1 MCLLPGYQRVYASLG
16 NLFSALALFLLSINV
31 KPFLPVQ
38 HVQHVSVDMSV
49 SIYVPRAGGINGD
62 ACPGKPVS
70 ACFVQ
75 TGNAAC
81 GVNYPRGTVF
91 VLPDDAVLA
100 GLPTSVECI
109 DRGGAIGK
117 NNLDI
122 ARVSEDV
129 KGDLRFAKN
138 WGRRLVTVGVIKPLP

>member
-1 MCLLPGYQRVYASLG
+1 MMHLA
-16 NLFSALALFLLSINV
+16 ALALFVLSLNPIT
-31 KPFLPVQ
+31 FLPVEYIAK
-38 HVQHVSVDMSV
+38 VSADMSV

-81 GVNYPRGTVF
+81 GANYPRGTVF

-100 GLPTSVECI
+100 GLPASVECI

-122 ARVSEDV
+122 ARVSEDIAR
-129 KGDLRFAKN
+129 DLRFAKN
-138 WGRRLVTVGVIKPLP
+138 WGRRWLRVGVIIKR